1 MTKQFRYTGIMA
13 KLLLCA
19 AMLLIAFSSSAQ
31 VLKNA
36 TKTSFIKDSLIA
48 VGSKDF
54 VYNALTIQ
62 NTSSTPLQLQLRV
75 SIPEG
80 WQMTTQQV
88 INVTVEA
95 NNSTIVPMR
104 MYPAVSN
111 SAAWQVVKVDYR
123 SLASGEMESTS
134 FNVKMKEISGFRA
147 SLPNSTMVLP
157 GFQKNISVPVYIK
170 NTGNMDGIYT
180 ITSEN
185 RFLHLDDKVSLNIKA
200 GVDTIYNI
208 KLTMTEREFQM
219 LSKEEIKI
227 VVASGDAYN
236 LSQTIAK
243 IGSIFKEHSSAYA
256 DMPLQLEAGG
266 TYEGSAER
274 ANIQYYGALYGSVD
288 ITEKD
293 RVAVSLRSTTFSTQG
308 GTNDNSITRLE
319 YTGEKLQLSAGNVIE
334 MNEFMMDG
342 YGGKVAYNWKE
353 KSGISLFGVLKSR
366 SGDYQTIGATLNHEL
381 RDNVLISEELS
392 TNIDHVEKL
401 NSTIAKQKLYIKL
414 SEKTKLDFFTGVSM
428 EYSKKDATFS
438 GKNPLM
444 GSSLGY
450 NFVHGGDK
458 LNVQSN
464 VLYNSNA
471 YAGTF
476 KGQRAQNHDVRAL
489 FGRFLFGG
497 FYEYSL
503 RKQTYFA
510 DTSIVS
516 DAMNTE
522 THNYGARTGYSHRS
536 TSVLLSAGRQTQR
549 QVTDGSSTV
558 TTYDYLSMANTFFFG
573 HRTFLNL
580 NGYAALATAT
590 GYTGPKVLV
599 TSAQATMQV
608 KFLGLAARYDN
619 GPFYYTE
626 FLSYI
631 NKPGKYE
638 RILLSPYLEANLLKK
653 QLNMRVQY
661 NHTQTSQDDVKVSSL
676 VMNVAYTN
684 ARKGYDFN
692 VNGVLPVSKAEGGAV
707 SSYVNASLRV
717 RLQAPC
723 VAVKKYKSAKIVLF
737 KDENSNGLMDKG
749 EEPVEGQMMTLND
762 NMFISDAEG
771 AVHVKNTADTL
782 LKADM
787 GYTSKIK
794 GWAPVAGS
802 MQDFA
807 GSGTQLVPFRKCKV
821 LQGQVAVH
829 KDSTSNLKF
838 SVARIKVIVKGT
850 DNSTYSTITDEN
862 GEFYFNLPTDN
873 YSVSLSEAAFD
884 ENFRPVEFSQMVD
897 LTNNQEKTVYFEVK
911 QRKRTMNIKKK

>member
-1 MTKQFRYTGIMA
+1 M
-13 KLLLCA
+13 LCA
-19 AMLLIAFSSSAQ
+19 AMILIAFSSSAQ

-62 NTSSTPLQLQLRV
+62 NTSSTPLQLQLRI

-88 INVTVEA
+88 VTVTVEA
-95 NNSTIVPMR
+95 NNSAIVPLR
-104 MYPAVSN
+104 LYPAVSN
-111 SAAWQVVKVDYR
+111 SAEWQVVKVDYR
-123 SLASGEMESTS
+123 SLSSGEMESTS

-147 SLPNSTMVLP
+147 SLPNGTMVLP

-170 NTGNMDGIYT
+170 NTGNMDGHYT

-185 RFLHLDDKVSLNIKA
+185 RFLHLDDKAAIDVKA
-200 GVDTIYNI
+200 GADTIYNI

-219 LSKEEIKI
+219 LSKEEIRI
-227 VVASGDAYN
+227 VVANGDAYN

-256 DMPLQLEAGG
+256 DMPLQFEAGG
-266 TYEGSAER
+266 TYEGTKER
-274 ANIQYYGALYGSVD
+274 SNIQYYGALYGSVD
-288 ITEKD
+288 VTEKD
-293 RVAVSLRSTTFSTQG
+293 RVAVSLRSTTFSSQG
-308 GTNDNSITRLE
+308 GSNDNSIARLE

-342 YGGKVAYNWKE
+342 YGGKVAYNWKD
-353 KSGISLFGVLKSR
+353 KNSISLYGVAKSR
-366 SGDYQTIGATLNHEL
+366 SGNYQTIGATLTHAL
-381 RDNVLISEELS
+381 RDNVMVAEELS
-392 TNIDHVEKL
+392 TNIDHIEKL
-401 NSTIAKQKLYIKL
+401 NSSIAKQKLFIKL
-414 SEKTKLDFFTGVSM
+414 GEQTKLDFFTGVSM

-450 NFVHGGDK
+450 NFIHGGNK
-458 LNVQSN
+458 LNIQSN

-476 KGQRAQNHDVRAL
+476 KGQRAQSHDVRVL
-489 FGRFLFGG
+489 FGRFLAGG
-497 FYEYSL
+497 FYEYSS

-510 DTSIVS
+510 DTSIIS
-516 DAMNTE
+516 DAFNTE
-522 THNYGARTGYSHRS
+522 THNYGARVGYSHRS
-536 TSVLLSAGRQTQR
+536 TSVLLSGGRQTQR
-549 QVTDGSSTV
+549 QAADGTSTV
-558 TTYDYLSMANTFFFG
+558 TTYDYLNMANTFFFG
-573 HRTFLNL
+573 NKTFLNL

-599 TSAQATMQV
+599 TSFQATMQV

-626 FLSYI
+626 FISYI

-638 RILLSPYLEANLLKK
+638 RILLSPYLEASLLKK
-653 QLNMRVQY
+653 QMNVRVQY
-661 NHTQTSQDDVKVSSL
+661 NHTQTSQDNVKVSSL
-676 VMNVAYTN
+676 VMNAAYTN
-684 ARKGYDFN
+684 NKRGYDFN
-692 VNGVLPVSKAEGGAV
+692 VNGVLPVGKADGSPIGT
-707 SSYVNASLRV
+707 YVNASLRI

-737 KDENSNGLMDKG
+737 KDENSNGMIDKG
-749 EEPVEGQMMTLND
+749 EEPIEGQMMTLNE
-762 NMFISDAEG
+762 NMFISDADG
-771 AVHVKNTADTL
+771 AVHVKNTEDTL

-807 GSGTQLVPFRKCKV
+807 GSGTQYVPFRKCKV
-821 LQGQVAVH
+821 LQGQVTVR

-897 LTNNQEKTVYFEVK
+897 LTNNQEKTVFFEVK
-911 QRKRTMNIKKK
+911 QKRRTMNIKKK